1 VARPEVCVK
10 AGVEESTALREL
22 GRNILVFLSGVIA
35 TFVIGRILF
44 EADKPNLAL
53 ALLLLVL
60 LCITFLGVGYFS
72 TRLPMLQ
79 SGVAYFI
86 GSFLDT
92 TLNYAPAIYPDTHR
106 FPLPALLKVMRG
118 QLLYVAIACLLGYL
132 GAWPRRRLKRRLG
145 KNQ

>member
-1 VARPEVCVK
+1 
-10 AGVEESTALREL
+10 VEESTALREL

-35 TFVIGRILF
+35 TIVIGRILF
-44 EADKPNLAL
+44 EAEKPNLAL

-86 GSFLDT
+86 GAFLDT

-106 FPLPALLKVMRG
+106 FPLPALLKIMRG
-118 QLLYVAIACLLGYL
+118 QLVYVAVACILGYA
-132 GAWPRRRLKRRLG
+132 GAWFRTRSNKRLERSR
-145 KNQ
+145 NPPQ